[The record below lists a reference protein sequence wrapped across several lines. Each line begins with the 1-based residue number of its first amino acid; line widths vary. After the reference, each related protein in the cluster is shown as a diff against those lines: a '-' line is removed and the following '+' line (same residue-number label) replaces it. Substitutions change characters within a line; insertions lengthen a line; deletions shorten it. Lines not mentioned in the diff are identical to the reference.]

1 MVLLKT
7 ILEIKEEYLSGH
19 HFKGQT
25 DTEIAVHLIG
35 KFVEEDGLSTL
46 EAFKK
51 ALHIIRGSYA
61 FALMDSEDASTIYV
75 AKTSHHF

>member
-1 MVLLKT
+1 MLTHTALRQNVFVLVHNGV
-7 ILEIKEEYLSGH
+7 IENYLEIKEEYLAGH

-35 KFVEEDGLSTL
+35 KFAEEEGLSVL

-51 ALHIIRGSYA
+51 S
-61 FALMDSEDASTIYV
+61 S
-75 AKTSHHF
+75 SHHPWFLCFCLG

>member
-1 MVLLKT
+1 M
-7 ILEIKEEYLSGH
+7 
-19 HFKGQT
+19 
-25 DTEIAVHLIG
+25 IG

-75 AKTSHHF
+75 AKTNHHF